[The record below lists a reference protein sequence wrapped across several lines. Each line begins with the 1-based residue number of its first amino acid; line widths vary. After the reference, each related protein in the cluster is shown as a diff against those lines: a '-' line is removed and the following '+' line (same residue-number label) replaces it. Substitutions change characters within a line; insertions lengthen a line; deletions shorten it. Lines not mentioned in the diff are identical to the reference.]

1 MFWHGTLVAVGCLD
15 PVVGDGLLQDR
26 GMGSRP
32 VLQQDRQEVPQEK
45 EPGQE
50 ERMNKTSCNQ
60 NVKLFMV
67 LLLFNLNI
75 FGSRPKQQ
83 CFNDLYKFI
92 TQFLL
97 KKYEVLW
104 QCKLVSVKINLN
116 FLTRF
121 VF

>member
-1 MFWHGTLVAVGCLD
+1 LFWHGTLVAVGRLD

-50 ERMNKTSCNQ
+50 ERMNKTSWNL

-75 FGSRPKQQ
+75 FGSRPK
-83 CFNDLYKFI
+83 
-92 TQFLL
+92 
-97 KKYEVLW
+97 
-104 QCKLVSVKINLN
+104 
-116 FLTRF
+116 
-121 VF
+121 